1 LKSGVIS
8 ESTTALNVG
17 QSNTVL
23 GENTPLASAAI
34 STSAAAKALG
44 KNSLDQNAATSD
56 PVVGA
61 SAAPKKDA
69 KHAVKVP
76 VDKKKMDARKK
87 SLKRL

>member
-1 LKSGVIS
+1 M
-8 ESTTALNVG
+8 G

-23 GENTPLASAAI
+23 GENTHLASTGI

-44 KNSLDQNAATSD
+44 KNSQDQNAAASD

-61 SAAPKKDA
+61 STAAKKDA
-69 KHAVKVP
+69 AHAAKVP
-76 VDKKKMDARKK
+76 VDKKKLDARKK

>member
-1 LKSGVIS
+1 M
-8 ESTTALNVG
+8 G

-23 GENTPLASAAI
+23 GENTPLATAAI

-44 KNSLDQNAATSD
+44 KNSQDQNAATSD

-61 SAAPKKDA
+61 STAPKKDA
-69 KHAVKVP
+69 PHAAKAP
-76 VDKKKMDARKK
+76 VDKKKLDARKK